1 MTQIGSKLESS
12 NDREGIAMLQRVTPK
27 PTKSE
32 VSRKRRIYSEIRSRE
47 YLLPAEVDRLLSAS
61 KLSRNGVRDS
71 TLILLSYRHGL
82 RVSEALAL
90 TWSDIDFGGGSLHI
104 NRLKKGLS
112 GRHPL
117 RKPELIALHKLR
129 TMQPVDS
136 PYLFNSQQGKPL
148 SDRYVRMMI
157 ANAAQVA
164 ELNIAVHPHML
175 RHACGYYL
183 ANKGFDTRAIAEY
196 LGHRSLEHTYR
207 YTAIAPGRFNDF
219 WSD

>member
-1 MTQIGSKLESS
+1 
-12 NDREGIAMLQRVTPK
+12 MLHTNPFK

-32 VSRKRRIYSEIRSRE
+32 VFKTGRTNLEKRSRE
-47 YLLPAEVDRLLSAS
+47 YLLPGEVDRLIAAS
-61 KLSRNGVRDS
+61 KFVRWGQRDS

-82 RVSEALAL
+82 RVSEAINL
-90 TWSDIDFGGGSLHI
+90 TWSDIDFGGGSIHI
-104 NRLKKGLS
+104 NRLKRGIS

-129 TMQPVDS
+129 TGQSFDS
-136 PYLFNSQQGKPL
+136 PYLFISQQGKPL
-148 SDRYVRMMI
+148 SDRYIRMMI
-157 ANAAQVA
+157 LAAGKKA
-164 ELNIAVHPHML
+164 ELSLPVHPHML

-196 LGHRSLEHTYR
+196 LGHSSLEHTYR

>member
-1 MTQIGSKLESS
+1 
-12 NDREGIAMLQRVTPK
+12 MLQSHPSK

-32 VSRKRRIYSEIRSRE
+32 VFKTGKTNLEKRSRE
-47 YLLPAEVDRLLSAS
+47 YLLPGEIDRLIAAS
-61 KLSRNGVRDS
+61 KIVRYGQRDS
-71 TLILLSYRHGL
+71 TLILLSFRHGL
-82 RVSEALAL
+82 RVGEAINL
-90 TWSDIDFGGGSLHI
+90 TWSDIDFGGGSVHI
-104 NRLKKGLS
+104 NRLKKGIS

-129 TMQPVDS
+129 TSQAIDS

-148 SDRYVRMMI
+148 SDRIVRNI
-157 ANAAQVA
+157 VLEAGKVA
-164 ELNIAVHPHML
+164 DLPLSVHPHML

-196 LGHRSLEHTYR
+196 LGHSSLEHTYR

>member
-1 MTQIGSKLESS
+1 MQLT
-12 NDREGIAMLQRVTPK
+12 NPFK

-32 VSRKRRIYSEIRSRE
+32 VFKSGRTNSEKRSRE
-47 YLLPAEVDRLLSAS
+47 YLLPSEVERLLTAS
-61 KLSRNGVRDS
+61 KVVRHGQRNS

-82 RVSEALAL
+82 RVTEAVGL
-90 TWSDIDFGGGSLHI
+90 TWSDIDFGGGSIHI
-104 NRLKKGLS
+104 NRLKKGIS

-129 TMQPVDS
+129 TLQVIDS

-157 ANAAQVA
+157 LKAGQGADFDFP
-164 ELNIAVHPHML
+164 VHPHML

-196 LGHRSLEHTYR
+196 LGHSSLEHTYR

>member
-1 MTQIGSKLESS
+1 MLIIPSS
-12 NDREGIAMLQRVTPK
+12 K

-32 VSRKRRIYSEIRSRE
+32 LSNKGRTHSDRRSRE
-47 YLLPAEVDRLLSAS
+47 YLLPSEVERLIAAA
-61 KLSRNGVRDS
+61 KLSRYGHRDS

-82 RVSEALAL
+82 RVNEALAL
-90 TWSDIDFGGGSLHI
+90 RWADVDFGGGSVHI
-104 NRLKKGLS
+104 NRLKKGIS

-117 RKPELIALHKLR
+117 RKPELIALHTLR
-129 TMQPVDS
+129 KEQLIDS

-148 SDRYVRMMI
+148 SCRYVRRFI
-157 ANAAQVA
+157 LEAGIKAD
-164 ELNIAVHPHML
+164 LPLSCHPHMM

-183 ANKGFDTRAIAEY
+183 ANKGMDTRAIAEY
-196 LGHRSLEHTYR
+196 LGHKSLEHTYR